1 MRWRVLA
8 GWCMM
13 IGLAIQS
20 GDALGIDLTT
30 GDGYLLALEQPDAR
44 DAAANQLAGTL
55 ETLVVLNEVL
65 GEGTGVMFCL
75 SDERAA
81 VLDVPLLR
89 DEFTKWLRTTPS
101 IADDTATGGLPI
113 SLLALVFMAGKFPC
127 DEAAASPSNESDA
140 EIRSRLLQTLPK

>member
-13 IGLAIQS
+13 ISLAIQS

-30 GDGYLLALEQPDAR
+30 GDGYLLALEQADAR

-113 SLLALVFMAGKFPC
+113 SLLALVFMASKFPC

>member
-1 MRWRVLA
+1 MRWRISA
-8 GWCMM
+8 GWC
-13 IGLAIQS
+13 ITICLAIQS
-20 GDALGIDLTT
+20 GGALGIDLTT

-44 DAAANQLAGTL
+44 DAATDQLAGTL

-65 GEGTGVMFCL
+65 GDGAGVMFCL

-81 VLDVPLLR
+81 VLDVSLLR
-89 DEFTKWLRTTPS
+89 NEFTDWLRATPS
-101 IADDTATGGLPI
+101 IAEGAATGGLPI

-127 DEAAASPSNESDA
+127 DEAAGTPSNDSDA

>member
-13 IGLAIQS
+13 ICLAIQS

-30 GDGYLLALEQPDAR
+30 GDGYLLALEQADAR

-75 SDERAA
+75 SDDRAA

-113 SLLALVFMAGKFPC
+113 SLLALVFMASKFPC

>member
-13 IGLAIQS
+13 ICLAIQS

-81 VLDVPLLR
+81 ALDVPLLR

-113 SLLALVFMAGKFPC
+113 SLLALVFMASKFPC